1 MVVLNCYGNI
11 DKICLSSK
19 LGLYLSNLPDS
30 PENNWKEQLEK
41 ELKLSYDAD
50 RIYQEYLG
58 TNYPCGINRLYHNVF
73 PQKRIPDILSR
84 YFKKIHWYVLS
95 HNAPLHK

>member
-1 MVVLNCYGNI
+1 MVVLNCYGKI
-11 DKICLSSK
+11 DKICISTK

-50 RIYQEYLG
+50 RI
-58 TNYPCGINRLYHNVF
+58 
-73 PQKRIPDILSR
+73 
-84 YFKKIHWYVLS
+84 
-95 HNAPLHK
+95 

>member
-1 MVVLNCYGNI
+1 MVVLNCYGKI
-11 DKICLSSK
+11 DKICISTK

-58 TNYPCGINRLYHNVF
+58 TKGIVEEIQRQGLADAGAE
-73 PQKRIPDILSR
+73 R
-84 YFKKIHWYVLS
+84 
-95 HNAPLHK
+95 